1 MKIDYDEVLSILTT
15 FQDAETPF
23 LTLQDLGMAEA
34 EGGEKDKKVFHLML
48 LADNGSIVNGDMQSE
63 TPKYIGFFF
72 HSLGVGFR
80 NTPIMLTQQGHDL
93 ANALRKKP
101 ILERIKKEFTDAPF
115 DLIKEVTK
123 SMLTR
128 FVKERIGID

>member
-1 MKIDYDEVLSILTT
+1 
-15 FQDAETPF
+15 
-23 LTLQDLGMAEA
+23 
-34 EGGEKDKKVFHLML
+34 
-48 LADNGSIVNGDMQSE
+48 
-63 TPKYIGFFF
+63 
-72 HSLGVGFR
+72 
-80 NTPIMLTQQGHDL
+80 
-93 ANALRKKP
+93 